1 MKGKVKNYIIEK
13 NMIKRGDRIL
23 VALSG
28 GPDSIALTHVLYT
41 LKECFDI
48 QLFAAHIN
56 HCVRGKEA
64 DDDENYAKE
73 FCNRLN
79 IPFFSIRIDVNEL
92 AKNKGISTEMAG
104 REVRYEFFNKIK
116 NENNIDKIALAH
128 NSNDQAETL
137 IMRIMRGTG
146 IQGLIG
152 IKPVRDEY
160 YIRPIL
166 SIDRSQIE
174 DYCQG
179 NNLNPRIDKTNLET
193 IYSRNKVRLE
203 LIPYIKDNFN
213 EDIIDTLN
221 RLSETI
227 EKDNDF
233 LEEITSNYFN
243 QYIKIDNK
251 EVIINKD
258 VFLLHEA
265 MVTRLLR
272 KALES
277 LTGDLVNFEKVH
289 IYDMMKLNKQGT
301 GKSINLPKGVLVQNI
316 YGDLVLSYLSNKEK
330 VVNKELKISS
340 KELNKD
346 LLLKG
351 ITLGEDILG
360 YKVSLKLINDN
371 KEVNLKKDNFIKYF
385 SVDEEIESIVI
396 RNRKDGDRF
405 NPYGMMGTKKL
416 KDVFMDLKIR
426 KDLRDD
432 IPLVLINDKIAWIV
446 GYRVSNAFKVSRN
459 SKNILE
465 IKFEGEENDNA

>member
-1 MKGKVKNYIIEK
+1 MKEKVKNYIIEK
-13 NMIKRGDRIL
+13 NMIKKGDKIL
-23 VALSG
+23 IALSG

-41 LKECFDI
+41 LKEYFDI

-56 HCVRGKEA
+56 HCVRGHEA
-64 DDDENYAKE
+64 DEDEDYAKE
-73 FCNRLN
+73 FCGRLN
-79 IPFFSIRIDVNEL
+79 IPFFSLRIDINEL

-104 REVRYEFFNKIK
+104 REARYDFFNKIK
-116 NENNIDKIALAH
+116 KEHNIDKIALAH

-137 IMRIMRGTG
+137 LMRIMRGTG

-166 SIDRSQIE
+166 GIDRTKIE
-174 DYCQG
+174 EYCQG
-179 NNLNPRIDKTNLET
+179 NNLMPRIDKTNLET

-213 EDIIDTLN
+213 EDIVDTLN

-233 LEEITSNYFN
+233 LEDITSKYFN
-243 QYIKIDNK
+243 EYIKINNG
-251 EVIINKD
+251 EIIIDKD
-258 VFLLHEA
+258 AFSLHEA
-265 MVTRLLR
+265 MITRVIR
-272 KALES
+272 RALEK

-289 IYDMMKLNKQGT
+289 IYDIIKLNKQGT

-316 YGDLVLSYLSNKEK
+316 YGDLVLSFLNKK
-330 VVNKELKISS
+330 SVNSKTELKISQELLS
-340 KELNKD
+340 KEVLSN
-346 LLLKG
+346 G
-351 ITLGEDILG
+351 ITLNENILG
-360 YKVSLKLINDN
+360 YGVSLKLISNNDI
-371 KEVNLKKDNFIKYF
+371 NFKNNNFTKYF
-385 SVDEEIESIVI
+385 DIGEDIESIVI
-396 RNRKDGDRF
+396 RNRQDGDRF

-416 KDVFMDLKIR
+416 KDIFIDLKVR
-426 KDLRDD
+426 KDLRDN
-432 IPLVLINDKIAWIV
+432 IPLVLINEKIAWIV

-459 SKNILE
+459 SRNILE

>member
-1 MKGKVKNYIIEK
+1 MKVKVKNYIINK
-13 NMIKRGDRIL
+13 NMIKQGDRIL
-23 VALSG
+23 IALSG

-41 LKECFDI
+41 LKECFNI
-48 QLFAAHIN
+48 NLFAAHVN

-64 DDDENYAKE
+64 DEDEAYAKD
-73 FCNRLN
+73 FCDRLN

-116 NENNIDKIALAH
+116 NENNINKIALAH

-137 IMRIMRGTG
+137 LMRIMRGTG

-166 SIDRSQIE
+166 CIDRADIE
-174 DYCQG
+174 NYCHG
-179 NNLNPRIDKTNLET
+179 NNLMPRIDKTNLET

-203 LIPYIKDNFN
+203 LIPYIKENFN
-213 EDIIDTLN
+213 EDIVDTLN

-233 LEEITSNYFN
+233 LEEITSKYFS
-243 QYIKIDNK
+243 QYIKISNR
-251 EVIINKD
+251 EIIIDKD
-258 VFLLHEA
+258 IFLLHEA

-272 KALES
+272 KSLES
-277 LTGDLVNFEKVH
+277 LTGNLVNFEKVH
-289 IYDMMKLNKQGT
+289 IYDMIKLNKQGT

-316 YGDLVLSYLSNKEK
+316 YGDLVLSYLSNKDK
-330 VVNKELKISS
+330 SVKTELKLSDNV
-340 KELNKD
+340 LNKD
-346 LLLKG
+346 LLSKG
-351 ITLGEDILG
+351 ITLEEKILG
-360 YKVSLKLINDN
+360 YKVSLKLISNN
-371 KEVNLKKDNFIKYF
+371 KDINLKKDNLVKYF
-385 SVDEEIESIVI
+385 SIDEDIESVVI
-396 RNRKDGDRF
+396 RNRKDGDQF
-405 NPYGMMGTKKL
+405 NPYGMTGTKKL

-432 IPLVLINDKIAWIV
+432 IPLVLINDKIGWIV

-465 IKFEGEENDNA
+465 IKFEGEENNNA

>member
-1 MKGKVKNYIIEK
+1 MKEKIKNYIIEK
-13 NMIKRGDRIL
+13 NMVKKGDKIL
-23 VALSG
+23 IALSG

-41 LKECFDI
+41 LKEYFNI
-48 QLFAAHIN
+48 QLFAAHVN

-64 DDDENYAKE
+64 DEDENYAKE
-73 FCNRLN
+73 FCDKLN
-79 IPFFSIRIDVNEL
+79 IPFFSLRIDINEL

-137 IMRIMRGTG
+137 LMRIMRGTG

-166 SIDRSQIE
+166 CIDRARIE

-179 NNLNPRIDKTNLET
+179 NNLMPRIDKTNLET

-233 LEEITSNYFN
+233 IEEAASKYFN
-243 QYIKIDNK
+243 KYIKINIG
-251 EVIINKD
+251 EIIIDKNI
-258 VFLLHEA
+258 FSLHES
-265 MVTRLLR
+265 MITRVIR
-272 KALES
+272 KALER

-289 IYDMMKLNKQGT
+289 IYDIIKLSKQGT

-316 YGDLVLSYLSNKEK
+316 YGDLVLSLLNKK
-330 VVNKELKISS
+330 NINLKKELKISQ
-340 KELNKD
+340 D
-346 LLLKG
+346 LLDRDILLKG
-351 ITLGEDILG
+351 VTLDENVLG
-360 YKVSLKLINDN
+360 YKVSFKLINN
-371 KEVNLKKDNFIKYF
+371 KDINLKTENLTKYF
-385 SVDEEIESIVI
+385 SIDKDIESIVI
-396 RNRKDGDRF
+396 RSREDGDRF

-416 KDVFMDLKIR
+416 KDIFIDLKIR
-426 KDLRDD
+426 KDLRDN

-465 IKFEGEENDNA
+465 IKFEGEENNNA

>member
-1 MKGKVKNYIIEK
+1 MKEKIKNYIIEK
-13 NMIKRGDRIL
+13 NMIKKGDKIL
-23 VALSG
+23 IALSG

-41 LKECFDI
+41 LKEYLDI
-48 QLFAAHIN
+48 QLFAAHVN

-64 DDDENYAKE
+64 DEDENYAKE
-73 FCNRLN
+73 FCDKLN
-79 IPFFSIRIDVNEL
+79 IPFFSLRIDINKL

-137 IMRIMRGTG
+137 LMRIMRGTG

-166 SIDRSQIE
+166 CIDRSKIE
-174 DYCQG
+174 EYCQG
-179 NNLNPRIDKTNLET
+179 NNLMPRIDKTNLET

-203 LIPYIKDNFN
+203 LIPYIKNNFN

-221 RLSETI
+221 RLSDTI
-227 EKDNDF
+227 EKENDF
-233 LEEITSNYFN
+233 IEDIASNYFN
-243 QYIKIDNK
+243 KHVKMNNGEIIID
-251 EVIINKD
+251 KD

-265 MVTRLLR
+265 MITRVIR
-272 KALES
+272 KALER

-289 IYDMMKLNKQGT
+289 IYDMIKLSKQGT

-316 YGDLVLSYLSNKEK
+316 YGDLVLSFLNKKNINSNKEF
-330 VVNKELKISS
+330 KILPHL
-340 KELNKD
+340 LNRD
-346 LLLKG
+346 ILLKG
-351 ITLGEDILG
+351 VTLDENVLG
-360 YKVSLKLINDN
+360 YKISFKLINN
-371 KEVNLKKDNFIKYF
+371 KDINLKTENLTKYF
-385 SVDEEIESIVI
+385 SIDKDIESLVI
-396 RNRKDGDRF
+396 RSRKDGDRF

-416 KDVFMDLKIR
+416 KDIFIDLKIR
-426 KDLRDD
+426 KDLRDN

-446 GYRVSNAFKVSRN
+446 GYRVSNTFKVSRN

-465 IKFEGEENDNA
+465 IKFEGEENNNA